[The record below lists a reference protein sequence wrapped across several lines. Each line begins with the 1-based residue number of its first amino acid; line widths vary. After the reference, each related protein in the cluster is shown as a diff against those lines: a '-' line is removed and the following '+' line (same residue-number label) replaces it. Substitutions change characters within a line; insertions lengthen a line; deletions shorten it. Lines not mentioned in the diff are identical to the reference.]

1 MKSMD
6 FLQEWQVLLI
16 PLAVAIITQFAKVLI
31 ESRKIGFHWGHMNS
45 YGGMPS
51 SHTALSVS
59 ITLTVGLTTGFTSPL
74 FAVTAF
80 VAAVFIRDA
89 VGIRYALGFHGKVL
103 NHLIETLP
111 EDIRTTFPKHL
122 EDRLGH
128 RPIEALVGALL
139 GTICTLG
146 FYWLL
151 NGLA

>member
-1 MKSMD
+1 
-6 FLQEWQVLLI
+6 
-16 PLAVAIITQFAKVLI
+16 
-31 ESRKIGFHWGHMNS
+31 MNS

-59 ITLTVGLTTGFTSPL
+59 LTLMVGLTAGFATPL
-74 FAVTAF
+74 FAVTGF

-111 EDIRTTFPKHL
+111 EDVRTTFPKHL

-128 RPIEALVGALL
+128 RPVEALVGGLCGVGITLL
-139 GTICTLG
+139 L
-146 FYWLL
+146 YAAL
-151 NGLA
+151 NGLG

>member
-1 MKSMD
+1 MKSMN

-16 PLAVAIITQFAKVLI
+16 PFTVVIITQFIKVLI
-31 ESRKIGFHWGHMNS
+31 ESRELGFHWGHMNS

-59 ITLTVGLTTGFTSPL
+59 LAAVIGLTMGFASPL

-111 EDIRTTFPKHL
+111 ENVRTTFPKHL

-128 RPIEALVGALL
+128 RPIEALAGGAVGLVL
-139 GTICTLG
+139 TLF
-146 FYWLL
+146 FYWLV
-151 NGLA
+151 NGSL